1 MIIQTE
7 NVTYPDY
14 SFEIIETHRDRAIIN
29 TDFTE
34 SGDYEIP
41 IDIDY
46 EDIDRIEGDRVTGR
60 FRHEWNAE
68 TLSEEDLRKQIS
80 ENFIYRKA
88 V

>member
-14 SFEIIETHRDRAIIN
+14 SFEIIETHRDRVIIN

-46 EDIDRIEGDRVTGR
+46 EDIDR
-60 FRHEWNAE
+60 N
-68 TLSEEDLRKQIS
+68 LS
-80 ENFIYRKA
+80 
-88 V
+88 